1 MKVGDYM
8 TFYKAYKFRLYPN
21 DKQKEKIH
29 SFIGVTRFVYNYF
42 LELKKTSYEEDK
54 KNITKFVCCNLVTR
68 LLKAEHPWI
77 KSIDS
82 LAIRAAIFDLDDAY
96 QSFYRGNGHP
106 KFKSKYRSRASYR
119 TTYVNDNIRLDL
131 DRKVIRLP
139 KLKDVKIRGYRNL
152 NQLKGRIIHA
162 TVTKET
168 TEKYYVSLLCE
179 EKTDI
184 EKLNYRSIVGVDL
197 GIKDL
202 IVTSDGEVYKN
213 PQSIKR
219 FEKRI
224 KRKQRELSR
233 RKKGSQNY
241 RKTKVKLAILFKKL
255 KNTRKY
261 LIHSITNK
269 LIKDNDLI
277 AVENLQVT
285 NMLKDKKLSKLIS
298 DASFHEIKR
307 VLKYKTE
314 WQGKRMIEVDT
325 YYPSSQIC
333 SRCDYRN
340 HEMKNLTK
348 RVYECECCGNKINR
362 DLNASI
368 NIMFEGLKLNY
379 SK

>member
-1 MKVGDYM
+1 MKVGDDM

-21 DKQKEKIH
+21 DLQKEKIH
-29 SFIGVTRFVYNYF
+29 SFIGATRFIFNYF
-42 LELKKTSYEEDK
+42 LDLKKKSYEEDK
-54 KNITKFVCCNLVTR
+54 KTLTKFECCKLVTR
-68 LLKAEHPWI
+68 ILKAEHPWI
-77 KSIDS
+77 KTIDS

-96 QSFYRGNGHP
+96 QRFYRGNGYP
-106 KFKSKYRSRASYR
+106 KFKSKYKSRASYR

-139 KLKDVKIRGYRNL
+139 KLKDVKIRGYRHL
-152 NQLKGRIIHA
+152 NQLKGRIINV

-168 TEKYYVSLLCE
+168 TGKYYVSVLCE
-179 EKTDI
+179 ENKKI
-184 EKLNYRSIVGVDL
+184 EEINYKSIVGVDL

-202 IVTSDGEVYKN
+202 IVTSDGDVYKN

-241 RKTKVKLAILFKKL
+241 RKTKIKLAILFKKL
-255 KNTRKY
+255 KNARKY

-269 LIKDNDLI
+269 LIKDYDLI
-277 AVENLQVT
+277 AVENLQVN

-314 WQGKRMIEVDT
+314 WQGKRLIEIDT

-333 SRCDYRN
+333 SRCDFRN
-340 HEMKNLTK
+340 HEMKSLTK
-348 RVYECECCGNKINR
+348 RVYECECCGNKLNR
-362 DLNASI
+362 DLNASV
-368 NIMFEGLKLNY
+368 NIMFEGLKMY
-379 SK
+379 YRK